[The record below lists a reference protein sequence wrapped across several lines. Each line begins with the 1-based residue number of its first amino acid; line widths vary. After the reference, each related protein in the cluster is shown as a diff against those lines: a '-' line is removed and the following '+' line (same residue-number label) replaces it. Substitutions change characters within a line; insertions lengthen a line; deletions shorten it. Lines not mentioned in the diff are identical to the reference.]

1 MLEIIVVMVMFVLV
15 TALYLVVVIVA
26 FVVEL
31 GAVVVDVADVVDC
44 LGCGFC
50 SCPADS
56 NWATRTLDQ
65 CPSVRA
71 VVIVEV
77 RSTT

>member
-1 MLEIIVVMVMFVLV
+1 MIVILVQV
-15 TALYLVVVIVA
+15 TAFYLVVVIVA

-56 NWATRTLDQ
+56 NWATRTLEQ

-77 RSTT
+77 HSTT